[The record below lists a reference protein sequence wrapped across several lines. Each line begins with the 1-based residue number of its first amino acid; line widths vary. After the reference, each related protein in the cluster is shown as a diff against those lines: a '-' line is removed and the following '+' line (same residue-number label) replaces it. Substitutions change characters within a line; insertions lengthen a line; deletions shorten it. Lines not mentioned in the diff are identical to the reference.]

1 MPAPYDNRMLR
12 ILRTTTDPPEAIRAA
27 LTQSSFLDRADAE
40 VGVRSILEAVRER
53 GDASVREVV
62 ERYDGVRLEQF
73 EVTAAEIAAA
83 RSAVDAEFLAALEVA
98 AENIRAFHEP
108 QRRESWRME
117 RNGATL
123 GQIVRPL
130 ASVGILVPSASAPLP
145 STALMTTIPARV
157 AGVEQVA
164 VFTAP
169 RRDGTANPHTL
180 VAAQVGGAHRIFKV
194 GGPAAV
200 AAMAYGT
207 ESIPRVDKIV
217 GPGNLYTVLAK
228 RLVFGIVDIE
238 MLPGPSEVLVLADH
252 TARADRVAAD
262 LISQAEHG
270 PDSLVVLVTPSEALA
285 AAVAAE
291 IERQVPLLPRAEL
304 AQKSLREH
312 GAAVVT
318 RDLEEAIE
326 LANLCAAEHV
336 EVMVADPEAGLA
348 RLRNAGT
355 VLVGAWGSVPLADY
369 VAGPSHVLPTGGT
382 ARFASPLNVDDFVK
396 KTNLLIPS
404 EAAFRRLAP
413 PAITLARTEGLEAHA
428 RALSSRLEDGD
439 A

>member
-1 MPAPYDNRMLR
+1 MLR
-12 ILRTTTDPPEAIRAA
+12 ILRTTTDLPETIRAA
-27 LTQSSFLDRADAE
+27 LTQASFLDRAAE
-40 VGVRSILEAVRER
+40 EAGVRAILDDVRVR
-53 GDASVREVV
+53 GDAAVREVV

-73 EVTAAEIAAA
+73 EVSEAEIAVA
-83 RSAVDAEFLAALEVA
+83 RAGVSREFLAAVEAA

-130 ASVGILVPSASAPLP
+130 ATVGILVPSASAPLP

-180 VAAQVGGAHRIFKV
+180 VAAKTGGAHRIFKV

-200 AAMAYGT
+200 GAMAYGT
-207 ESIPRVDKIV
+207 ASVPRVDKIV

-228 RLVFGIVDIE
+228 RLVFGVVDIE
-238 MLPGPSEVLVLADH
+238 MLPGPSEVLVLADE
-252 TARADRVAAD
+252 TARPELVAAD

-270 PDSLVVLVTPSEALA
+270 PDSLVVLVTPSETLA
-285 AAVAAE
+285 AAVTSE
-291 IERQVPLLPRAEL
+291 IERQLATLPRADL
-304 AQKSLREH
+304 AATSLREH

-318 RDLEEAIE
+318 RDLAEAVE
-326 LANLCAAEHV
+326 LTNLCAAEHV
-336 EVMVADPEAGLA
+336 ELMVADPEGVLA
-348 RLRNAGT
+348 RLKNAGT
-355 VLVGAWGSVPLADY
+355 VLVGPWGSVPLADY

-396 KTNLLIPS
+396 KINLVIPDES
-404 EAAFRRLAP
+404 AFWRLAP

-428 RALSSRLEDGD
+428 RALESRLEEPH